1 MSKTKIIYE
10 PIDPSSIEENG
21 DDDAASSVLSEE
33 ETDDQTRDSKEPD
46 VKKESDIKTEEQTP
60 EIEAP
65 LEEQPDPI
73 NFFDLDLDTKVH
85 VLYILCEVGDCR
97 IQMYHV
103 VMQFFLANSRSLIV
117 ATRRSRK
124 NERTSSKRGRR
135 SPLGKKC
142 CYGKPHFCQPCSI
155 MISRELIQSDTMQM
169 EIRIGSLMVCYLFS
183 NSIFFML

>member
-10 PIDPSSIEENG
+10 PIDPSSKDGNG

-33 ETDDQTRDSKEPD
+33 ENDDQPRDSKEPE

-65 LEEQPDPI
+65 QEEQPDPI

-85 VLYILCEVGDCR
+85 VLYILCEVGDGQ
-97 IQMYHV
+97 IKMYHV
-103 VMQFFLANSRSLIV
+103 VMQFFLADSRSLIV
-117 ATRRSRK
+117 AIRRSRK
-124 NERTSSKRGRR
+124 NERASSKRGRR

-142 CYGKPHFCQPCSI
+142 FGCRPHFGEP
-155 MISRELIQSDTMQM
+155 
-169 EIRIGSLMVCYLFS
+169 Y
-183 NSIFFML
+183 